1 MNKSE
6 SIFGISFSIEE
17 VKDMF
22 KNTSSAIYELL
33 SGESCIVVTPPLP
46 PGT

>member
-1 MNKSE
+1 MNKVE
-6 SIFGISFSIEE
+6 SIFSISLSIEE

-22 KNTSSAIYELL
+22 KNASPAIYELL